1 VSVSHADAG
10 AQYRAP
16 TTRPTLLSVEPTRL
30 PRDLTDRIA
39 WVVWRLEPK
48 SKKPGEWTKVPYRS
62 TEPARKA
69 SSTDSATWSSFA
81 DAFAAYQVDPTLDGV
96 GIVLNG
102 DGIVGIDLDNALDAE
117 GRPKAWAQEIL
128 DDLPGAYVERS
139 PGGKGLRILCRG
151 TLPPGRR
158 KITYQDGV
166 VEMYDDGRF
175 LTMTGVGL

>member
-1 VSVSHADAG
+1 MIAA
-10 AQYRAP
+10 AP
-16 TTRPTLLSVEPTRL
+16 NRPTLLSVDPTRL
-30 PRDLTDRIA
+30 PRDLTDRMA

-48 SKKPGEWTKVPYRS
+48 PKKPGEWTKVPYRS
-62 TEPARKA
+62 AEPARKA

-81 DAFAAYQVDPTLDGV
+81 DAFAAYQRDPTLDGV
-96 GIVLNG
+96 GIVLSG
-102 DGIVGIDLDNALDAE
+102 DGIVGIDLDNALDAA
-117 GRPKAWAQEIL
+117 GHPKAWAREIL
-128 DDLPGAYVERS
+128 DGLPGAYVERS

-158 KITYQDGV
+158 KTAYQDGV